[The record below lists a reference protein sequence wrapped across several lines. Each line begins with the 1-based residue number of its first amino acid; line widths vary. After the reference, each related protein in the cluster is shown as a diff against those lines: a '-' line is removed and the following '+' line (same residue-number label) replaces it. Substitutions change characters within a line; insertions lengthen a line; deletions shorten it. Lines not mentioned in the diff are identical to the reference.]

1 MATDTV
7 TAPPATADAPA
18 PASAAPV
25 AAARTEEH
33 VPTGTTTNGAAKAGK
48 DKAAKGGKGGKGGKG
63 EKKSKG
69 AKKGADVEAP
79 GDGPNIAAHPRAVRA
94 IARAKS
100 WGGLAG
106 FVLGGYL
113 SMPTNTLAGA
123 GARALI
129 AGIACYVAVWAGA
142 VFLWRRL
149 VMLEIK
155 GREQELAAALL
166 AARARAELGPTA
178 GASPTAKAGAQRG

>member
-7 TAPPATADAPA
+7 TAPPATADAP
-18 PASAAPV
+18 PPDGAAPV

-33 VPTGTTTNGAAKAGK
+33 TPTGTTTNGAGKDKAKGGK
-48 DKAAKGGKGGKGGKG
+48 DKAAKGGKGD
-63 EKKSKG
+63 KKSKG
-69 AKKGADVEAP
+69 AKKGSEDADASA
-79 GDGPNIAAHPRAVRA
+79 DGPNIAAHPRAVRG

-123 GARALI
+123 GVRALI
-129 AGIACYVAVWAGA
+129 AGIACYVVVWAGA

-149 VMLEIK
+149 VILEIK

-166 AARARAELGPTA
+166 AARTRAELGPAA
-178 GASPTAKAGAQRG
+178 GDRPTAKAGAQKG

>member
-18 PASAAPV
+18 PARAAPV

-48 DKAAKGGKGGKGGKG
+48 DKAAKGGKG

-123 GARALI
+123 GVRALI

-178 GASPTAKAGAQRG
+178 GASPTAKAGAQKS